1 MRTKLI
7 IISAMCAGATPAFA
21 GEPCRSA
28 KDLVNVAKNFYGN
41 NPELTDIITPKF
53 TLGLKGING
62 AADPTAMRY
71 QHEGQEVMLPVI
83 DGKLTGLEE
92 LADLSKKGKICRM
105 VDGELAATTEGDST
119 EASMSFSFP
128 FKRQDGVFTIDEIKE
143 GAKDGSR
150 IMNGLAPG
158 GLGFAVPGL
167 KGISIASPEGEQTR
181 PDFSFTR
188 NGEAVSV
195 DTSPVAQSVLVRLK
209 DIKKSKAD
217 TLTITSPYRLHAI
230 FKFDPD
236 DVAKEE
242 AARLKKVAESD
253 N

>member
-1 MRTKLI
+1 MAAL
-7 IISAMCAGATPAFA
+7 CAGAVPAFA

-28 KDLVNVAKNFYGN
+28 KDLVNVAQNFYGD
-41 NPELTDIITPKF
+41 NPELTNVITPKF

-71 QHEGQEVMLPVI
+71 RYEDQEVMLPVL
-83 DGKLTGLEE
+83 DGYLTEIE
-92 LADLSKKGKICRM
+92 TLASLSKKGEICRM
-105 VDGELAATTEGDST
+105 VNGELAATTEGDST

-128 FKRQDGVFTIDEIKE
+128 FKRQDGNFTIDEIKE
-143 GAKDGSR
+143 GAKDGSK

-167 KGISIASPEGEQTR
+167 KGISIASPEGAKTR
-181 PDFSFTR
+181 PEFFFSR
-188 NGEAVSV
+188 NGEPVSV
-195 DTSPVAQSVLVRLK
+195 DTSPISQSVLVSLK

-217 TLTITSPYRLHAI
+217 MLTITGPYRLHAI
-230 FKFDPD
+230 FKFNPD
-236 DVAKEE
+236 DVAKSE
-242 AARLKKVAESD
+242 AARREKAAQSE